1 MVDVSD
7 TPSKSP
13 ARFHYAWIVVGVSFV
28 VLLVAAG
35 ARSVPGTLLVPL
47 EREFGWSRAT
57 VSVAVSVGLVCYAL
71 IGPFAAAL
79 MDRIGVRRV
88 MVLALSAIALGAG
101 LATRVSAPWQLDL
114 VWGVLVGI
122 GTGSVS
128 VTLGAVVANRWFD
141 ERRGLVM
148 GVFGATWASGQL
160 VFLPVVAWLNV
171 HSGWRTGVGVA
182 AIVVACTIPIAF
194 FAMRER
200 PSDLGLA
207 PYGSA
212 EVAVAPP
219 VRTSP
224 IRDALAALVEG
235 SRSRPFLYLTGAF
248 FICGV
253 TTNGIIGTHL
263 IAAGHDHGLS
273 EVTGASMLAAIGF
286 FDVIGTLSSGWLT
299 DRYDPRKLL
308 FAYYGF
314 RGLSLFFLPYA
325 LSVKSVPIAAFVV
338 VYGLD
343 WVATVP
349 PTVAITAQLFGRE
362 RVGIF
367 FAWTL
372 AAHQLGAALAAWLA
386 GAARGWSGDYVLTF
400 LAGGVLSV
408 GAAILSLSSKP
419 RLARVV
425 AT

>member
-1 MVDVSD
+1 MADRAKR
-7 TPSKSP
+7 PP
-13 ARFHYAWIVVGVSFV
+13 RLHYAWVVVAVSFL

-35 ARSVPGTLLVPL
+35 ARSLPGTLLVPL
-47 EREFGWSRAT
+47 EREFGWGRAT
-57 VSVAVSVGLVCYAL
+57 VSLAVSVGLVCYAL
-71 IGPFAAAL
+71 VGPFAAAL

-88 MVLALSAIALGAG
+88 MAIALAFIATGSG
-101 LATRVSAPWQLDL
+101 LATRVSTPWQLDL
-114 VWGVLVGI
+114 LWGVLVGV

-141 ERRGLVM
+141 KRRGLVM
-148 GVFGATWASGQL
+148 GIFGATWASGQL

-171 HSGWRTGVGVA
+171 HQGWRTGVGTA
-182 AIVVACTIPIAF
+182 AIVVACTIPIALLL
-194 FAMRER
+194 MRER

-207 PYGSA
+207 PYGST
-212 EVAVAPP
+212 AVQATPHVGSSP
-219 VRTSP
+219 V
-224 IRDALAALVEG
+224 RDALAALGEG
-235 SRSRPFLYLTGAF
+235 ARSRPFLALTGAF

-273 EVTGASMLAAIGF
+273 EVTGATMLAAIGF

-314 RGLSLFFLPYA
+314 RGISLVFLPYA
-325 LSVKSVPIAAFVV
+325 LSVKSIPIAAFVV

-349 PTVAITAQLFGRE
+349 PTVAITAQIFGRE

-386 GAARGWSGDYVLTF
+386 GAARGWSGDYILTF
-400 LAGGVLSV
+400 LVGGALSV
-408 GAAILSLSSKP
+408 VAAFLSLSSQSRRAAAP
-419 RLARVV
+419 LV
-425 AT
+425 A

>member
-1 MVDVSD
+1 VGAV
-7 TPSKSP
+7 TGTTERAP
-13 ARFHYAWIVVGVSFV
+13 RLHYAWVVVAVSFV

-88 MVLALSAIALGAG
+88 MVIALACIAG
-101 LATRVSAPWQLDL
+101 GSALATRVSAPWQLDL
-114 VWGVLVGI
+114 LWGVLVGV

-128 VTLGAVVANRWFD
+128 VTLGAIVANRWFD

-148 GVFGATWASGQL
+148 GIFGATWASGQL

-171 HSGWRTGVGVA
+171 HQGWRTGVGAV
-182 AIVVACTIPIAF
+182 AIVVTCTIPLALLL
-194 FAMRER
+194 MRER
-200 PSDLGLA
+200 PSDLRLA
-207 PYGSA
+207 PYGSTVVQA
-212 EVAVAPP
+212 APRIRSSP
-219 VRTSP
+219 V
-224 IRDALAALVEG
+224 RDALAALAEG
-235 SRSRPFLYLTGAF
+235 ARSRPFLYLTGAF

-314 RGLSLFFLPYA
+314 RGVSLFFLPYA
-325 LSVKSVPIAAFVV
+325 LSAKAVPIAVFIVI
-338 VYGLD
+338 YGLD

-386 GAARGWSGDYVLTF
+386 GAARGWSGDYILTF
-400 LAGGVLSV
+400 LVGGALSIT
-408 GAAILSLSSKP
+408 AAFLSLSSRSRGVGAP
-419 RLARVV
+419 SV
-425 AT
+425 A